1 MRSVA
6 HVLPA
11 EFYDQMEAHLVSG
24 LRHFD
29 RATMTD
35 LVSIGQRCIELLSG
49 EWRRLFA
56 VSTEYR
62 KIVDP
67 QARRARMLV
76 PPESNPEFVEHLH
89 KITQGGVSS
98 PLVLGAV
105 KLLRILESEGA
116 QGVLILEED
125 NQWEAETMPATI
137 IALRPQVFRDL
148 LEDIQELQ
156 TQGELNLLRRLFS
169 DHCDAEIEFSPE
181 GWNKLRGDARIQA
194 PELIDALN
202 ADFSAPE
209 DFTVMRELLGTVGSP
224 ESQPSLDAW
233 LRVHGDSE
241 QYALLF
247 HRPEGPGLSTTSSM
261 LL

>member
-1 MRSVA
+1 MESETSARLSIVRCVA

-11 EFYDQMEAHLVSG
+11 DFYDQMEAHLVSG

-62 KIVDP
+62 KVVDP
-67 QARRARMLV
+67 QQRRARMLV
-76 PPESNPEFVEHLH
+76 PPESNPEFVELLH
-89 KITQGGVSS
+89 SITKGAVSS

-105 KLLRILESEGA
+105 KLLRILEAEGA
-116 QGVLILEED
+116 QGVLILEEEAS
-125 NQWEAETMPATI
+125 WEREPNPATI
-137 IALRPQVFRDL
+137 IALRPKVFRDL

-156 TQGELNLLRRLFS
+156 SQGELQLLRRLFS

-194 PELIDALN
+194 PELIDAFN
-202 ADFSAPE
+202 ANFSAPE
-209 DFTVMRELLGTVGSP
+209 DFTIMRELLGTVGSA
-224 ESQPSLDAW
+224 EAQPSLDAW
-233 LRVHGDSE
+233 LRVHADSQ

-247 HRPEGPGLSTTSSM
+247 HDPQS
-261 LL
+261 